1 MAVLGGFRKL
11 SINENVNYEG
21 FFRPNIYSTETSVGT
36 ENFRCQ
42 LKTYLKSTVNRSTL
56 GTD

>member
-21 FFRPNIYSTETSVGT
+21 FFLDQISIQQKR
-36 ENFRCQ
+36 R
-42 LKTYLKSTVNRSTL
+42 
-56 GTD
+56 